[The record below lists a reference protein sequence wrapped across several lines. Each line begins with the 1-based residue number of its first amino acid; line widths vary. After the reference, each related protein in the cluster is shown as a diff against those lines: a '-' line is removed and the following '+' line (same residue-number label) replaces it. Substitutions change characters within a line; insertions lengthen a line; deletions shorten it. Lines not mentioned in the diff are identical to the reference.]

1 MVFLLILC
9 FSFIVVLMMVRIT
22 VFNNFVF
29 SKGSYVLVQSVLY
42 SADNPRRFLM
52 YSQNSKW

>member
-1 MVFLLILC
+1 MKILIVQIGYFYRYGFLLILC

-29 SKGSYVLVQSVLY
+29 
-42 SADNPRRFLM
+42 
-52 YSQNSKW
+52 